1 MTSEKVVVYRE
12 VCNSCLECKNQVKI
26 KWFDLTASNFH
37 HNFVD
42 N

>member
-26 KWFDLTASNFH
+26 KWFDLIASNFYCDSM
-37 HNFVD
+37 D